1 MKLIIAGGGTGGHL
15 FPGLAVARALRQL
28 DSGASVLFV
37 GTRQGIEARVIP
49 DTEFPIRYITARG
62 LRRTGLVNTLRGITE
77 IPRGIVQS
85 ISILREFRPDAVM
98 GVGGYASGPTLV
110 AAWLMGIPSAIQEQN
125 SLMGTTNQ
133 VLTRVVDRIFTSWEV
148 TTPAPPPAKTL
159 MVGNPVRMD
168 LMDGPGLPRQ
178 EGKFNV
184 LVFGGSQGAR
194 SINEAIVHNL
204 DGFGEFK
211 QRIGLVHQTGRDVAP
226 QVAEAYKTAGIDADV
241 REFIDEMG
249 AAYQWADLVVCRS
262 GASTLAELTAFGKP
276 AILIPYPYAIGDHQT
291 SNALVLDAAGAARM
305 VRDQNLKNGTL
316 VREITELAGKPDLLR
331 AMAEKSRK
339 IGRPDA
345 ARTIARELSKMG
357 CGHSR

>member
-1 MKLIIAGGGTGGHL
+1 MKLIISGGGTGGHL
-15 FPGLAVARALRQL
+15 FPGLAVARALRDL
-28 DSGASVLFV
+28 DPEASVLFV
-37 GTRQGIEARVIP
+37 GTRHGIETRIIP

-62 LRRTGLVNTLRGITE
+62 LRKTGLLNALRGIAE

-85 ISILREFRPDAVM
+85 IRILREFRPDAVL

-125 SLMGTTNQ
+125 SLMGTTN
-133 VLTRVVDRIFTSWEV
+133 LILSRIVDRIFTSWED
-148 TTPAPPPAKTL
+148 TKPAPPAEKTL

-168 LMDGPGLPRQ
+168 LMDCPGLPRK

-194 SINEAIVHNL
+194 SINEAIVLNL
-204 DGFGEFK
+204 NGFGEFTA
-211 QRIGLVHQTGRDVAP
+211 RIGLLHQTGRNVAT
-226 QVAEAYKTAGIDADV
+226 QIARAYALAGIDADV
-241 REFIDEMG
+241 REFIHDMG

-276 AILIPYPYAIGDHQT
+276 AILIPFPYAIGDHQT
-291 SNALVLDAAGAARM
+291 SNALVLESAGAAR
-305 VRDQNLKNGTL
+305 VIRDQNLKTGTL
-316 VREITELAGKPDLLR
+316 VRAITELALKPDLLR
-331 AMAEKSRK
+331 SMAKNSRK

-345 ARTIARELSKMG
+345 ARTIARELAGMA
-357 CGHSR
+357 